1 MNDLNPQQQKVVET
15 TECPLLVIAGPGSGK
30 THTLVERV
38 FHLIADKGVK
48 AENILVATFTEKAA
62 KELVTRITN
71 LALKRSLS
79 IDTSDM
85 YIGTL
90 HSIFLRILEE
100 YRDYT
105 DLHANYRV
113 LDDFDQK
120 YIIYQNARN
129 FYSITDIDTLDLK
142 GGWAFAQNIANLL
155 NKIHES
161 NIDEYKLLQSKSIK
175 LRTVAEIC
183 RVYGLILAD
192 ANAIDFSSIQT
203 KMLHLL
209 ENEEVLQALRDK
221 FEYIFVDEYQDTN
234 RIQEDIL
241 LKLAAP
247 KNKICV
253 VGDDDQALYRFR
265 GATVENILRFREKFP
280 KKRLRFNGNLTK
292 LYRYT
297 CQKVEL
303 TKNYR
308 SHPDI
313 IDFYNRW
320 MEQFADQHYRYPKT
334 IENAGPQTKKNTKY
348 PGVVRVMAND
358 MESWADSFIDFV
370 DALKEN
376 NILSDYNQICILAR
390 SVKNDKVAALAHT
403 LENNGIPVFSPR
415 ADLFFDR
422 PEIRN
427 IIGAFG
433 FLFPNLVDTI
443 LKNEYTNGR
452 EQYYQDYWDYY
463 QKCINQFAG
472 QLRSNSKKHKS
483 LRIWASS
490 KARELSTL
498 IENTNYAFSDIFY
511 ELLQFPM
518 FSECFETNG
527 NSIKDLRPQYNLALF
542 SRLIA
547 KYEYLYKII
556 VFKPDQIHKDV
567 AIFFNTYLKFL
578 IEGGINEYEDF
589 DMVTPPGCISF
600 MTIHQSKGLEFP
612 ITCVASLDASP
623 RKQSDW
629 LDEELQQFYYQS
641 EPYEPLDKVKYFD
654 FWRLFYTAFSRAK
667 NLLVLTGIDNE
678 TTRLPREHKSPS
690 KYFLPIYEDVPDWD
704 VLFKSKRNHPILDKV
719 HPSNI
724 KHTYSFTSHILVY
737 ENCPVQYQ
745 FFRELEFTPKRTNQ
759 VMFGTLVHQTI
770 EDVHRA
776 VLAERIADVT
786 PENIESWL
794 NTNYIQLNKIT
805 GLYLD
810 KRSLESIEGHVNRY
824 VQRASR
830 DWTTIRDAEVPVS
843 LQKENYILEG
853 KIDLIRGKGDTVEIL
868 DFKSEKKPDVNDEAD
883 RERLR
888 RYRRQLEIY
897 AHIVEQKYGLR
908 VSRMHLYYTGVED
921 GEPRI
926 SYPYNQHSID
936 RTIDEVSAI
945 VDKIENK
952 EFTQDPAKRC
962 AHLCD
967 KCDLKHF
974 CNR

>member
-1 MNDLNPQQQKVVET
+1 MSELNPQQQLAVDT

-71 LALKRSLS
+71 LALKQSLS

-142 GGWAFAQNIANLL
+142 GGWTFAQNIANLL

-161 NIDEYKLLQSKSIK
+161 NIDEYKLLQSESTK
-175 LRTVAEIC
+175 LRIIAEIC
-183 RVYGLILAD
+183 RVYGLLLAD

-209 ENEEVLQALRDK
+209 ENEEVLETLRDK

-265 GATVENILRFREKFP
+265 GATVENILRFQE
-280 KKRLRFNGNLTK
+280 RFKVSPHGGDLE
-292 LYRYT
+292 RA

-303 TKNYR
+303 VKNYR
-308 SHPDI
+308 SHHDI
-313 IDFYNRW
+313 IDFYNQW

-334 IENAGPQTKKNTKY
+334 IENAGPQTKENTKY
-348 PGVVRVMAND
+348 PGVVRVMGND
-358 MESWADSFIDFV
+358 MESWSDSFIDFV
-370 DALKEN
+370 DSLKEN

-390 SVKNDKVAALAHT
+390 SVKNDKVAALAQT
-403 LENNGIPVFSPR
+403 LEDNGIPVFSPR

-422 PEIRN
+422 PEIKN
-427 IIGAFG
+427 VIGAFG

-443 LKNEYTNGR
+443 LKNEYTTGR

-463 QKCINQFAG
+463 QTCINQFAG
-472 QLRSNSKKHKS
+472 QLRSNSKKHNS
-483 LRIWASS
+483 LRIWAAS

-498 IENTNYAFSDIFY
+498 TENTNYAFSDIFY

-518 FSECFETNG
+518 FSEYFETEG
-527 NSIKDLRPQYNLALF
+527 VSIKDLRPQYNLALF

-556 VFKPDQIHKDV
+556 VFKPEQIHKDV

-589 DMVTPPGCISF
+589 DMVTPSGCISF

-623 RKQSDW
+623 RKQFDW

-641 EPYEPLDKVKYFD
+641 EPYEPIDKVKYFD

-704 VLFKSKRNHPILDKV
+704 VLFTSEDNHPILDKV
-719 HPSNI
+719 QPSNI

-786 PENIESWL
+786 PENIKSWL

-830 DWTTIRDAEVPVS
+830 DWTAIREAEVPVS

-897 AHIVEQKYGLR
+897 AHIIEQKYDLR
-908 VSRMHLYYTGVED
+908 VSRMHLYYTSVED
-921 GEPRI
+921 GDPRI

-936 RTIDEVSAI
+936 RTIEEVSTI

>member
-1 MNDLNPQQQKVVET
+1 
-15 TECPLLVIAGPGSGK
+15 
-30 THTLVERV
+30 
-38 FHLIADKGVK
+38 
-48 AENILVATFTEKAA
+48 
-62 KELVTRITN
+62 
-71 LALKRSLS
+71 
-79 IDTSDM
+79 
-85 YIGTL
+85 
-90 HSIFLRILEE
+90 
-100 YRDYT
+100 
-105 DLHANYRV
+105 
-113 LDDFDQK
+113 
-120 YIIYQNARN
+120 
-129 FYSITDIDTLDLK
+129 
-142 GGWAFAQNIANLL
+142 
-155 NKIHES
+155 
-161 NIDEYKLLQSKSIK
+161 
-175 LRTVAEIC
+175 
-183 RVYGLILAD
+183 
-192 ANAIDFSSIQT
+192 
-203 KMLHLL
+203 
-209 ENEEVLQALRDK
+209 
-221 FEYIFVDEYQDTN
+221 
-234 RIQEDIL
+234 
-241 LKLAAP
+241 
-247 KNKICV
+247 
-253 VGDDDQALYRFR
+253 
-265 GATVENILRFREKFP
+265 
-280 KKRLRFNGNLTK
+280 
-292 LYRYT
+292 
-297 CQKVEL
+297 
-303 TKNYR
+303 
-308 SHPDI
+308 
-313 IDFYNRW
+313 
-320 MEQFADQHYRYPKT
+320 
-334 IENAGPQTKKNTKY
+334 
-348 PGVVRVMAND
+348 
-358 MESWADSFIDFV
+358 
-370 DALKEN
+370 
-376 NILSDYNQICILAR
+376 
-390 SVKNDKVAALAHT
+390 
-403 LENNGIPVFSPR
+403 
-415 ADLFFDR
+415 
-422 PEIRN
+422 
-427 IIGAFG
+427 
-433 FLFPNLVDTI
+433 
-443 LKNEYTNGR
+443 
-452 EQYYQDYWDYY
+452 
-463 QKCINQFAG
+463 
-472 QLRSNSKKHKS
+472 
-483 LRIWASS
+483 
-490 KARELSTL
+490 
-498 IENTNYAFSDIFY
+498 
-511 ELLQFPM
+511 M

-629 LDEELQQFYYQS
+629 LDKELQQFYYQN
-641 EPYEPLDKVKYFD
+641 EPYEPIDKVKYFD

-690 KYFLPIYEDVPDWD
+690 KYFHPIYEDVPNWN
-704 VLFKSKRNHPILDKV
+704 VLFKSKRNHPKLDTV
-719 HPSNI
+719 QPSNI

-786 PENIESWL
+786 PENIKSWL

-830 DWTTIRDAEVPVS
+830 DWTAIREAEVPVS

-853 KIDLIRGKGDTVEIL
+853 KIHLIRGQGNTVEIL

-908 VSRMHLYYTGVED
+908 VSRMHLYYTGVKD
-921 GEPRI
+921 GHPPI
-926 SYPYNQHSID
+926 SYPYPQHSID

>member
-1 MNDLNPQQQKVVET
+1 MSRLNPQQQLAVET

-38 FHLIADKGVK
+38 FHLIADMSVK
-48 AENILVATFTEKAA
+48 PENILVATFTEKAA
-62 KELVTRITN
+62 KELITRITN
-71 LALKRSLS
+71 LALKHSLS

-120 YIIYQNARN
+120 YIIYQNVRH
-129 FYSITDIDTLDLK
+129 FYSIPDIETLDLK
-142 GGWAFAQNIANLL
+142 GGWAFAKNIANLL

-161 NIDEYKLLQSKSIK
+161 NIDEYRLLQSESPK
-175 LRTVAEIC
+175 LRIVAEIC

-203 KMLHLL
+203 KMLDLL
-209 ENEEVLQALRDK
+209 ENEEVLETLRDK

-247 KNKICV
+247 KNRICV

-280 KKRLRFNGNLTK
+280 KKRLKFKGHLTK
-292 LYRYT
+292 HYRYT

-320 MEQFADQHYRYPKT
+320 MEQFADQRYRYPKT
-334 IENAGPQTKKNTKY
+334 IENAGHQTKKNTKY
-348 PGVVRVMAND
+348 PGVVRVMGND
-358 MESWADSFIDFV
+358 MDSWADSFIDFV
-370 DALKEN
+370 DSLKEN

-390 SVKNDKVAALAHT
+390 SVKNDKVAALAQK
-403 LENNGIPVFSPR
+403 LEYNGIPVFSPR

-422 PEIRN
+422 PEIKN
-427 IIGAFG
+427 LIGAFG
-433 FLFPNLVDTI
+433 FLFPSLIDTI
-443 LKNEYTNGR
+443 LKNEYTTGR

-472 QLRSNSKKHKS
+472 QLRTNSQTNKS
-483 LRIWASS
+483 LHIWAKR
-490 KARELSTL
+490 KAKELSTL
-498 IENTNYAFSDIFY
+498 SENTNYAFSDIFY

-518 FSECFETNG
+518 FSEYFETDG
-527 NSIKDLRPQYNLALF
+527 VSIKDLRPQYNLALF

-556 VFKPDQIHKDV
+556 VFKPEQIRKDV

-612 ITCVASLDASP
+612 VTCVASLNAVP
-623 RKQSDW
+623 RKQFDW

-667 NLLVLTGIDNE
+667 NLLVLTGIDN
-678 TTRLPREHKSPS
+678 RNQPRGQSPS

-704 VLFKSKRNHPILDKV
+704 VLFKSKKNHPKLDQV
-719 HPSNI
+719 QPSNV

-737 ENCPVQYQ
+737 ENCPIQYR
-745 FFRELEFTPKRTNQ
+745 FFRDLEFTPKRTNQ
-759 VMFGTLVHQTI
+759 VLFGTLVHQTI

-776 VLAERIADVT
+776 VLAKRIADVT
-786 PENIESWL
+786 EENIRSWL
-794 NTNYIQLNKIT
+794 NTNYIQLNKLT
-805 GLYLD
+805 GLYLTRGGLD
-810 KRSLESIEGHVNRY
+810 AIEEHVSRY
-824 VQRASR
+824 VKRACR
-830 DWTTIRDAEVPVS
+830 DWAAIRDAEVPVS

-853 KIDLIRGKGDTVEIL
+853 KIDLIRGKGNTVEIL

-897 AHIVEQKYGLR
+897 AHIIEQKYDLR
-908 VSRMHLYYTGVED
+908 VSRMHLYYTSVED
-921 GEPRI
+921 GDPRI

-945 VDKIENK
+945 VDKIEHK
-952 EFTQDPAKRC
+952 EFIQDPAKRC

>member
-1 MNDLNPQQQKVVET
+1 M
-15 TECPLLVIAGPGSGK
+15 
-30 THTLVERV
+30 
-38 FHLIADKGVK
+38 
-48 AENILVATFTEKAA
+48 
-62 KELVTRITN
+62 
-71 LALKRSLS
+71 
-79 IDTSDM
+79 
-85 YIGTL
+85 
-90 HSIFLRILEE
+90 
-100 YRDYT
+100 
-105 DLHANYRV
+105 
-113 LDDFDQK
+113 
-120 YIIYQNARN
+120 
-129 FYSITDIDTLDLK
+129 TLDLK

-155 NKIHES
+155 NKINES
-161 NIDEYKLLQSKSIK
+161 NIDEYKLLQSKSTK
-175 LRTVAEIC
+175 LRIIAEIC
-183 RVYGLILAD
+183 RVYGLLLAD

-209 ENEEVLQALRDK
+209 ENEEVLETLRDK

-247 KNKICV
+247 KNKVCV

-292 LYRYT
+292 HYRYT

-334 IENAGPQTKKNTKY
+334 IENAGPQTKENTKY
-348 PGVVRVMAND
+348 PGVIRVMGND

-370 DALKEN
+370 DSLKEN

-390 SVKNDKVAALAHT
+390 SVKNDKVAALAQT
-403 LENNGIPVFSPR
+403 LEDNGIPVFSPR
-415 ADLFFDR
+415 ADLFFER

-433 FLFPNLVDTI
+433 FLFPNLIESI
-443 LKNEYTNGR
+443 LKNDYTENH
-452 EQYYQDYWDYY
+452 EKYYQEYWDYY
-463 QKCINQFAG
+463 QTCINQFAG

-483 LRIWASS
+483 LRIWAAS
-490 KARELSTL
+490 KAKELASLT
-498 IENTNYAFSDIFY
+498 ENTNYAFSDIFY

-518 FSECFETNG
+518 FSEYFETDG
-527 NSIKDLRPQYNLALF
+527 VSIKDLRPQYNLALF

-556 VFKPDQIHKDV
+556 VFKPEQIHKDV

-578 IEGGINEYEDF
+578 IEGGSNEYEDF
-589 DMVTPPGCISF
+589 DMVTPSGCISF

-623 RKQSDW
+623 RKQFDW

-641 EPYEPLDKVKYFD
+641 ESYEPIDKVKYFD

-704 VLFKSKRNHPILDKV
+704 VLFTSEDNHPILDKV
-719 HPSNI
+719 QPSNI

-737 ENCPVQYQ
+737 ENCPIQYQ

-786 PENIESWL
+786 PENIKSWL

-830 DWTTIRDAEVPVS
+830 DWTAMREAEVPVS

-897 AHIVEQKYGLR
+897 AHIIEQKYDLR
-908 VSRMHLYYTGVED
+908 VSRMHLYYTSVEEGD
-921 GEPRI
+921 PRI

>member
-1 MNDLNPQQQKVVET
+1 MSKLNPQQQKAVET

-30 THTLVERV
+30 THTLVERI

-48 AENILVATFTEKAA
+48 VENILVATFTEKAA
-62 KELVTRITN
+62 RELITRITN
-71 LALKRSLS
+71 RALERSLN

-105 DLHANYRV
+105 DLHTNYRV

-120 YIIYQNARN
+120 YIIYQNARR
-129 FYSITDIDTLDLK
+129 FYSIPDIETLDLK

-161 NIDEYKLLQSKSIK
+161 NIDEYKLLQSESPK
-175 LRTVAEIC
+175 LRIVAEIC
-183 RVYGLILAD
+183 RVYGLLLAD

-203 KMLHLL
+203 KMLHLI
-209 ENEEVLQALRDK
+209 ENEEILQALRDK
-221 FEYIFVDEYQDTN
+221 FEYILVDEFQDTN
-234 RIQEDIL
+234 KIQEDIL

-265 GATVENILRFREKFP
+265 GATVENILRFREKFKVSP
-280 KKRLRFNGNLTK
+280 HGGDLTGA
-292 LYRYT
+292 

-320 MEQFADQHYRYPKT
+320 MKQFEDQHYRYPKT
-334 IENAGPQTKKNTKY
+334 IENAGSQTKINTKY
-348 PGVVRVMAND
+348 PGVVRVMGDD
-358 MESWADSFIDFV
+358 MKSWADSFIDFV
-370 DALKEN
+370 NSLIEN
-376 NILSDYNQICILAR
+376 HILSDYNQICILAR
-390 SVKNDKVAALAHT
+390 SVKNDKIAALAQT
-403 LENNGIPVFSPR
+403 LEDYGIPVFSPR

-422 PEIRN
+422 PEIKN

-433 FLFPNLVDTI
+433 FLFPSLVDNI
-443 LKNEYTNGR
+443 LKNEYTIGR

-463 QKCINQFAG
+463 QTCINQFAN
-472 QLRSNSKKHKS
+472 QIRENKDKHKS
-483 LRIWASS
+483 LKNWAAR
-490 KARELSTL
+490 KAKELASLT
-498 IENTNYAFSDIFY
+498 ENTNYAFSDVFY

-518 FSECFETNG
+518 FSEYFETDG
-527 NSIKDLRPQYNLALF
+527 DSIKDLRPQYNLALF

-556 VFKPDQIHKDV
+556 VFKPEQIHKDV

-629 LDEELQQFYYQS
+629 LDEELQQFYYQN

-678 TTRLPREHKSPS
+678 TTRQPREHKSPS
-690 KYFLPIYEDVPDWD
+690 KYFRSIYEDVPDWD
-704 VLFKSKRNHPILDKV
+704 VLFESKDNHPILDKV
-719 HPSNI
+719 QPSNI

-737 ENCPVQYQ
+737 ENCPIQYQ
-745 FFRELEFTPKRTNQ
+745 FFRALEFTPKRTNQ

-776 VLAERIADVT
+776 VLAERISDVT
-786 PENIESWL
+786 PENIKSWL
-794 NTNYIQLNKIT
+794 NTNYIQLNKLT
-805 GLYLD
+805 GLYLT
-810 KRSLESIEGHVNRY
+810 KGGLAAIEEHVNRY
-824 VQRASR
+824 VQRASH
-830 DWTTIRDAEVPVS
+830 DWTAIREAEVPVS

-868 DFKSEKKPDVNDEAD
+868 DFKSEKKPDVNDETD
-883 RERLR
+883 RERLC

-897 AHIVEQKYGLR
+897 AHIIEQKYDLR

-921 GEPRI
+921 GDPRI
-926 SYPYNQHSID
+926 SYPYHQHSID

>member
-1 MNDLNPQQQKVVET
+1 MSDLNPQQQKAVET
-15 TECPLLVIAGPGSGK
+15 TESPLLVIAGPGSGK
-30 THTLVERV
+30 THTLVARI
-38 FHLIADKGVK
+38 FHLIVDKGVH
-48 AENILVATFTEKAA
+48 AENIMVATFTEKAA
-62 KELVTRITN
+62 CELITRITN
-71 LALKRSLS
+71 LALDRSIN

-85 YIGTL
+85 YVGTL

-161 NIDEYKLLQSKSIK
+161 NIDEYKLLQSESTK

-292 LYRYT
+292 HYRYT
-297 CQKVEL
+297 CLKVEL

-348 PGVVRVMAND
+348 PGVVRVMGND
-358 MESWADSFIDFV
+358 MESWSDSFIDFV
-370 DALKEN
+370 DSLKEN

-390 SVKNDKVAALAHT
+390 SVKNDKVAALAQT
-403 LENNGIPVFSPR
+403 LEDNGIPVFSPR
-415 ADLFFDR
+415 ADLFFER

-433 FLFPNLVDTI
+433 FLFPNLIESI
-443 LKNEYTNGR
+443 LKNDYT
-452 EQYYQDYWDYY
+452 ESHEKYYQKYWDYY
-463 QKCINQFAG
+463 QTCIHQFAN
-472 QLRSNSKKHKS
+472 QIRENKDKHKS
-483 LRIWASS
+483 LKNWAAR
-490 KARELSTL
+490 KAKELASLT
-498 IENTNYAFSDIFY
+498 ENTNYAFSDIFY

-518 FSECFETNG
+518 FSEYFETDG

-547 KYEYLYKII
+547 KYEYLYKVI
-556 VFKPDQIHKDV
+556 VFKSEQIHKDV

-589 DMVTPPGCISF
+589 DMVTPSGCISF

-623 RKQSDW
+623 RKQPDW
-629 LDEELQQFYYQS
+629 LDKELQQFYYQN
-641 EPYEPLDKVKYFD
+641 EPYEPIDKVKYFD

-678 TTRLPREHKSPS
+678 TTRLPRKHRSPS
-690 KYFLPIYEDVPDWD
+690 KYFHPIYEDVPNWN

-719 HPSNI
+719 QPSNI

-786 PENIESWL
+786 PENIKSWL

-830 DWTTIRDAEVPVS
+830 DWTAIREAEVPVS

-897 AHIVEQKYGLR
+897 AHIIEQKYDLR

-921 GEPRI
+921 GDPRI

-945 VDKIENK
+945 VGKIENK

>member
-1 MNDLNPQQQKVVET
+1 M
-15 TECPLLVIAGPGSGK
+15 G
-30 THTLVERV
+30 
-38 FHLIADKGVK
+38 
-48 AENILVATFTEKAA
+48 
-62 KELVTRITN
+62 
-71 LALKRSLS
+71 
-79 IDTSDM
+79 
-85 YIGTL
+85 
-90 HSIFLRILEE
+90 
-100 YRDYT
+100 
-105 DLHANYRV
+105 
-113 LDDFDQK
+113 
-120 YIIYQNARN
+120 
-129 FYSITDIDTLDLK
+129 
-142 GGWAFAQNIANLL
+142 
-155 NKIHES
+155 
-161 NIDEYKLLQSKSIK
+161 
-175 LRTVAEIC
+175 RTC
-183 RVYGLILAD
+183 
-192 ANAIDFSSIQT
+192 
-203 KMLHLL
+203 K
-209 ENEEVLQALRDK
+209 
-221 FEYIFVDEYQDTN
+221 
-234 RIQEDIL
+234 
-241 LKLAAP
+241 
-247 KNKICV
+247 
-253 VGDDDQALYRFR
+253 
-265 GATVENILRFREKFP
+265 
-280 KKRLRFNGNLTK
+280 
-292 LYRYT
+292 
-297 CQKVEL
+297 KVEL

-320 MEQFADQHYRYPKT
+320 MEQFTDQHYRYPKT
-334 IENAGPQTKKNTKY
+334 IENAGPQTKENTKY
-348 PGVVRVMAND
+348 PGVVRVMGND
-358 MESWADSFIDFV
+358 MDSWADSFIDFV
-370 DALKEN
+370 DSLKEN

-390 SVKNDKVAALAHT
+390 SVKNDKVAALAQT
-403 LENNGIPVFSPR
+403 LEDNGIPVFSPR

-422 PEIRN
+422 HEIKN
-427 IIGAFG
+427 IIGAIG
-433 FLFPNLVDTI
+433 FLFPNLVETI
-443 LKNEYTNGR
+443 LKNEYTIAR
-452 EQYYQDYWDYY
+452 EKYYQECWDYY
-463 QKCINQFAG
+463 QTCIHQFAN
-472 QLRSNSKKHKS
+472 QIRENRDKHKS
-483 LRIWASS
+483 LKNWAAR

-498 IENTNYAFSDIFY
+498 SENTNYAFSDIFY

-518 FSECFETNG
+518 FSEYFESDG
-527 NSIKDLRPQYNLALF
+527 VSIKDLRPQYNLALF

-556 VFKPDQIHKDV
+556 VFKPEQIHKDV

-690 KYFLPIYEDVPDWD
+690 KYFRPIYEDVPDWN
-704 VLFKSKRNHPILDKV
+704 VLFTSKKNHPILDKV
-719 HPSNI
+719 QPSNI

-786 PENIESWL
+786 EENIRSWL
-794 NTNYIQLNKIT
+794 NTNYIQLNKLT
-805 GLYLD
+805 GLYLTRGGLD
-810 KRSLESIEGHVNRY
+810 AIEEHVNRY

-830 DWTTIRDAEVPVS
+830 DWAAIRDAEVPVS

-853 KIDLIRGKGDTVEIL
+853 KIDLIRGKGNTVEIL

-897 AHIVEQKYGLR
+897 AHIIEQKYDLR
-908 VSRMHLYYTGVED
+908 VSRMHLYYTSVED
-921 GEPRI
+921 GDPRI

-936 RTIDEVSAI
+936 RTIDEVSTI

-952 EFTQDPAKRC
+952 EFNQDPAKRC

>member
-1 MNDLNPQQQKVVET
+1 MSDLNPQQQKVVET
-15 TECPLLVIAGPGSGK
+15 TESPLLVIAGPGSGK
-30 THTLVERV
+30 THTLVARI
-38 FHLIADKGVK
+38 FHLIVDKGVH
-48 AENILVATFTEKAA
+48 AENIMVATFTEKAA
-62 KELVTRITN
+62 RELITRITN
-71 LALKRSLS
+71 LALDRSIN

-85 YIGTL
+85 YVGTL

-161 NIDEYKLLQSKSIK
+161 NIDEYKLLQSESTK

-209 ENEEVLQALRDK
+209 ENEEVLQELRNK
-221 FEYIFVDEYQDTN
+221 IQYIMVDEYQDTN

-247 KNKICV
+247 KNRICV

-280 KKRLRFNGNLTK
+280 KKKVRFKDHLTK
-292 LYRYT
+292 LHT
-297 CQKVEL
+297 CKKVEL

-308 SHPDI
+308 SHHDI
-313 IDFYNRW
+313 VDFYNRW
-320 MEQFADQHYRYPKT
+320 MEQFADQHYRYPKV
-334 IENAGPQTKKNTKY
+334 IENASPQTKENTKY
-348 PGVVRVMAND
+348 PGVVRVMGSD
-358 MESWADSFIDFV
+358 MEFWSKSFIEFV
-370 DALKEN
+370 NSLKEN

-390 SVKNDKVAALAHT
+390 SVKNDKVVALAQI
-403 LENNGIPVFSPR
+403 LEENGIPVFSPR
-415 ADLFFDR
+415 ADLFFER

-433 FLFPNLVDTI
+433 FLFPNLIESI
-443 LKNEYTNGR
+443 LKNDYTESR
-452 EQYYQDYWDYY
+452 EKYY
-463 QKCINQFAG
+463 QKCWNYYQVCINQFAV
-472 QLRSNSKKHKS
+472 QLRENPQKHKS
-483 LRIWASS
+483 LRIWVAK

-498 IENTNYAFSDIFY
+498 TENTNYAFSDIFY

-518 FSECFETNG
+518 FSEYFETDG
-527 NSIKDLRPQYNLALF
+527 ELLKDLRPQYNLALF
-542 SRLIA
+542 SRLLS
-547 KYEYLYKII
+547 KYEYLYKVI
-556 VFKPDQIHKDV
+556 VLKPEQIRKDIT
-567 AIFFNTYLKFL
+567 IFFNTYLKFL
-578 IEGGINEYEDF
+578 IEGGINEHEDF
-589 DMVTPPGCISF
+589 DMVTPSGCISF

-629 LDEELQQFYYQS
+629 LDEELQQFYYQN

-690 KYFLPIYEDVPDWD
+690 KYFHPIYEDVPDWD

-719 HPSNI
+719 QPSNI

-786 PENIESWL
+786 PENIKSWL

-810 KRSLESIEGHVNRY
+810 KDSLKSIEEHVNRY
-824 VQRASR
+824 VNRASR
-830 DWTTIRDAEVPVS
+830 DWSAIRDAEVPVT

-853 KIDLIRGKGDTVEIL
+853 KIDLIRGKGNTVEIL
-868 DFKSEKKPDVNDEAD
+868 DFKSEKKPDVNDNAD

-897 AHIVEQKYGLR
+897 AHIIEQKYGLR

-921 GEPRI
+921 GDPRI